1 MIITALIPIKHN
13 STRVPNKNFRLMNGK
28 PLYTWI
34 INTLLELKYITN
46 IVIDSDSPII
56 FNDIPKI
63 YSEHVNNNRIIL
75 HKRSENLI
83 SDNTST
89 NEIFKNIIS
98 ELNLESD
105 YYFQTHVTNPLLK
118 VETINNAIE
127 LFLLNSHNYESLFSV
142 KKIYARL
149 YTKDGKDL
157 NHDRKILI
165 PTQNLDPIYEENSC
179 IYIFTKKSLFE
190 NNARISDNALLFP
203 MNNIES
209 MDIDWPED
217 FMITE
222 ILMKREMS
230 VKN

>member
-13 STRVPNKNFRLMNGK
+13 STRGPNKNFRLMNGK

-89 NEIFKNIIS
+89 NEIFKNI
-98 ELNLESD
+98 
-105 YYFQTHVTNPLLK
+105 
-118 VETINNAIE
+118 
-127 LFLLNSHNYESLFSV
+127 
-142 KKIYARL
+142 
-149 YTKDGKDL
+149 
-157 NHDRKILI
+157 
-165 PTQNLDPIYEENSC
+165 
-179 IYIFTKKSLFE
+179 
-190 NNARISDNALLFP
+190 
-203 MNNIES
+203 
-209 MDIDWPED
+209 
-217 FMITE
+217 
-222 ILMKREMS
+222 
-230 VKN
+230 